1 MNLTMIELRRI
12 FRSRMVLAAVVFLLV
27 MDVFVY
33 GNTGNSYYTVFG
45 KDSKAH
51 IAEAQEDGAY
61 FKGEVTDQWIAWVT
75 GEADAIRNNPANQLQ
90 GDEREAMKQKLAD
103 QGFDYATVEEKY
115 PGAFIKEEVLNSRS
129 YTRYEPAEVAANFS
143 ENARKVMDLH
153 VSAIREGGSG
163 HKAKELER
171 AAKEACQTLAENY
184 TPIYDYNLGYGWMNN
199 IMLCQH
205 FILGILLAVGLSGII
220 SDEYLKKMDAMIQV
234 TTYGRRKTA
243 LAKLKAGL
251 LFSILVWVLFMG
263 LNLLLTTVIYGW
275 EGWESYW
282 QDGIFITAPFPWG
295 QGKAMLV
302 GMGTSLLGALYFASF
317 VMMVSSLCKT
327 PAASMLLS
335 FGFLMIP
342 AVCEQYGYMKGTAY
356 FPASLMRGEYIWQ
369 SYRPVY
375 MAGVVLNEQI
385 LILMMGL
392 VVSAVCMLFTVR
404 NFERHQV
411 SNSYCEILHVIDV
424 IKW

>member
-163 HKAKELER
+163 HNAKELER

-263 LNLLLTTVIYGW
+263 LNLLLTTVIYG
-275 EGWESYW
+275 
-282 QDGIFITAPFPWG
+282 
-295 QGKAMLV
+295 
-302 GMGTSLLGALYFASF
+302 
-317 VMMVSSLCKT
+317 
-327 PAASMLLS
+327 
-335 FGFLMIP
+335 
-342 AVCEQYGYMKGTAY
+342 
-356 FPASLMRGEYIWQ
+356 
-369 SYRPVY
+369 
-375 MAGVVLNEQI
+375 
-385 LILMMGL
+385 
-392 VVSAVCMLFTVR
+392 
-404 NFERHQV
+404 
-411 SNSYCEILHVIDV
+411 
-424 IKW
+424 